1 MALAIPLYILTEKV
15 FRHSNDRRVIPGALA
30 IAFLAAYSFGA
41 NDVANAV
48 GVYISV
54 TSRFLGMPDADVM
67 RLLAAFAVL
76 FICLGGAVAGKKVV
90 ETLAYR
96 VTRLGVLT
104 SIAAN
109 ADGIAV
115 WLYTT
120 IPYLLFGYGMPI
132 STSYAAV
139 GAVIGAGI
147 AKDLNWILRAIKVF
161 IKFEELNTKNLRLG
175 IPNWYKVPADLRSL
189 APDIIDEVE
198 DEFLNYVVS
207 LGYNY
212 VEVEMPEAVKYV
224 WKYFSVIRYSEATAT
239 HMVNKDK
246 WYLYSPDVRR
256 LLEKGLEYKAI
267 EYIEALNYREE
278 VRRELSRIL
287 KKVNVLI
294 TPTTPI
300 PAPKIDE
307 VLGRED
313 GPIRSLL
320 TYETIFASYIGAPA
334 ISIPALRIIGLPV
347 GIQLICNVGED
358 IKLLNIALLIS
369 KH

>member
-1 MALAIPLYILTEKV
+1 MLSLVVAGLAISAIMVFSMGANDMANSISPLVGSGVARFREALVLFSVAVFIGAMVQGFMVIKTLGKGIVSEIDIAGAVSATLAAFTWIMLATVKGIPISTTHSITGGVIGIGIAYMFLSGRPCNLNLSIVSKIVLSWVTSPLCAMALAIPLYILTEKV

-67 RLLAAFAVL
+67 RLLTAFAVL

-96 VTRLGVLT
+96 VTRLDVLT

-139 GAVIGAGI
+139 GAIIGAGI
-147 AKDLNWILRAIKVF
+147 AK
-161 IKFEELNTKNLRLG
+161 
-175 IPNWYKVPADLRSL
+175 YRSL
-189 APDIIDEVE
+189 
-198 DEFLNYVVS
+198 
-207 LGYNY
+207 
-212 VEVEMPEAVKYV
+212 K
-224 WKYFSVIRYSEATAT
+224 
-239 HMVNKDK
+239 
-246 WYLYSPDVRR
+246 
-256 LLEKGLEYKAI
+256 
-267 EYIEALNYREE
+267 ALN
-278 VRRELSRIL
+278 VKL
-287 KKVNVLI
+287 VLFIMFAWVI
-294 TPTTPI
+294 T
-300 PAPKIDE
+300 
-307 VLGRED
+307 
-313 GPIRSLL
+313 
-320 TYETIFASYIGAPA
+320 
-334 ISIPALRIIGLPV
+334 LPV
-347 GIQLICNVGED
+347 T
-358 IKLLNIALLIS
+358 ALLAITIYTLLS
-369 KH
+369 HVL